1 MRAAV
6 YNRYLATMG
15 GGERYTGMLAAGLA
29 VTSGSVDLIG
39 HGDVDLAALE
49 EHLGIDL
56 TGVTLR
62 LVPDSGEDSISELS
76 AEYDLFVNAS
86 YMSRIR
92 SQARHSSYA
101 VYFPTPWD
109 HDLTRFQR
117 AVSRTLGPHVR
128 EASSPFQYG
137 RGWFP
142 PEGGRRRSWSW
153 TSGKAELLLEPGPAR
168 DLVLQ
173 VGRPGAPTPCTL
185 TVANGE
191 AVLGTLVVQPKGF
204 TVHHLAVPS
213 SSAAVTLLLCSD
225 TFSPGSSDQRN
236 LGAAVSRIAVGGSRL
251 RVTERLL
258 HRLPYLRRDATN
270 LEFLESYDQVVSIS
284 EYTREWVQRY
294 WNRQSELLF
303 PPIHTAAIPAG
314 EKRDQILSV
323 GRFFGPGR
331 GHSKKQLEMVQ
342 AFVEAQERGEF
353 RGWEYH
359 LVGGCSEEDQPYLE
373 EVRRAGDGHPVHIH
387 ANAPRSLVRDL
398 FATSKLFW
406 HATGLGEDAEDH
418 PWVFEHFGITTV
430 EAMAAGCVPVV
441 IAMAGQKEIVRPGI
455 DGYLFMTLAELQS
468 YSAAVAADE
477 TLRQR
482 LAEQAKA
489 RAEDFSEH
497 AFAERWSALTHELLP
512 DQA

>member
-142 PEGGRRRSWSW
+142 PEGAGVAA
-153 TSGKAELLLEPGPAR
+153 GPGLP
-168 DLVLQ
+168 
-173 VGRPGAPTPCTL
+173 GRPSCCWGRVRPATW
-185 TVANGE
+185 
-191 AVLGTLVVQPKGF
+191 
-204 TVHHLAVPS
+204 
-213 SSAAVTLLLCSD
+213 CSR
-225 TFSPGSSDQRN
+225 SD
-236 LGAAVSRIAVGGSRL
+236 
-251 RVTERLL
+251 
-258 HRLPYLRRDATN
+258 
-270 LEFLESYDQVVSIS
+270 
-284 EYTREWVQRY
+284 
-294 WNRQSELLF
+294 
-303 PPIHTAAIPAG
+303 
-314 EKRDQILSV
+314 
-323 GRFFGPGR
+323 GP
-331 GHSKKQLEMVQ
+331 
-342 AFVEAQERGEF
+342 
-353 RGWEYH
+353 
-359 LVGGCSEEDQPYLE
+359 
-373 EVRRAGDGHPVHIH
+373 VRR
-387 ANAPRSLVRDL
+387 PR
-398 FATSKLFW
+398 
-406 HATGLGEDAEDH
+406 
-418 PWVFEHFGITTV
+418 
-430 EAMAAGCVPVV
+430 
-441 IAMAGQKEIVRPGI
+441 
-455 DGYLFMTLAELQS
+455 
-468 YSAAVAADE
+468 
-477 TLRQR
+477 
-482 LAEQAKA
+482 A
-489 RAEDFSEH
+489 R
-497 AFAERWSALTHELLP
+497 
-512 DQA
+512 